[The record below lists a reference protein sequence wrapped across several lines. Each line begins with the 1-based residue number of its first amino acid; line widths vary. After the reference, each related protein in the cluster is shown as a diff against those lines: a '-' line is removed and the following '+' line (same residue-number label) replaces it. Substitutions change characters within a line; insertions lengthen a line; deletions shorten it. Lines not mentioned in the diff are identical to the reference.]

1 MPAPASAAS
10 PLEGNSSPP
19 SGPRGASLEPDPRD
33 PLGPVLR
40 LDARPARRAGLAL
53 GLSGALLAHGA
64 AAVTAMSQLAAAGAF
79 STAAPVAIA
88 ARSEAEYDLDLSAP
102 PPKAE
107 PPPLPEAEKPPEPP
121 PWVAPPQAAPPPAAK
136 PPPMAA
142 ATAAPAAAAAG
153 EALTAEPE
161 PTAPLDPTDEAFSI
175 VTAPGDRYPGG
186 LSEGQ
191 GTATRAVRDP
201 RARGDAPWL
210 AAPRSAAA
218 PPRRPPSRDLS
229 RPAGVLG
236 STNWSTCPFP
246 VEAERAQISSARV
259 ILVVSVD
266 ASGRARSATVQ
277 SEAPSGFGFANRA
290 RQCALARRFEPA
302 RAADG
307 EPVAGTT
314 PPLNIRF
321 TQ

>member
-1 MPAPASAAS
+1 MPAPASAAG
-10 PLEGNSSPP
+10 PLEGTSSAHPGA
-19 SGPRGASLEPDPRD
+19 SGASLEPHPRD

-53 GLSGALLAHGA
+53 GLSGALLVHGA
-64 AAVTAMSQLAAAGAF
+64 VAATAMSQLEAAGAF
-79 STAAPVAIA
+79 AAAVPAAVAE
-88 ARSEAEYDLDLSAP
+88 RSEAEYDLDLSAP
-102 PPKAE
+102 PPKTEAT
-107 PPPLPEAEKPPEPP
+107 PLPEAEP
-121 PWVAPPQAAPPPAAK
+121 PPQAAPPRET
-136 PPPMAA
+136 PPQETPPVAA
-142 ATAAPAAAAAG
+142 ATPTPAPPPAAAAG

-186 LSEGQ
+186 LSEGR
-191 GTATRAVRDP
+191 GTATTAVHDH

-218 PPRRPPSRDLS
+218 PPRRPPSLDLS

-246 VEAERAQISSARV
+246 VEAERAQIDSARV
-259 ILVVSVD
+259 TLVVSVD
-266 ASGRARSATVQ
+266 ASGRARSAAVQ
-277 SEAPSGFGFANRA
+277 SEAPSGFGFATRA